1 MTPDVSRNA
10 SRERTCLETGSD
22 RCQFVDV
29 IDENASRATRSER
42 IGVEWSSGRPV
53 VIFNFSIKA
62 QVGRLMVAICSS
74 GCVSNS
80 GSHRECCCAGGNEV
94 GGVRARRYNSPR
106 RSGLSRGRDVD
117 EFLLAPPGGPVSG
130 TNIKIGRRAART
142 QHTLMRHPRSSR
154 CTFAF
159 ETMAHRKKQ
168 V

>member
-1 MTPDVSRNA
+1 MCLGTRLGNGPVSRPGAIGA
-10 SRERTCLETGSD
+10 SLLARNRRKRLPCHGG
-22 RCQFVDV
+22 
-29 IDENASRATRSER
+29 ASESEL
-42 IGVEWSSGRPV
+42 SGRV
-53 VIFNFSIKA
+53 AGRWLSSIFPLGA

-80 GSHRECCCAGGNEV
+80 GSQCECCCAGGNEV
-94 GGVRARRYNSPR
+94 GSARARGYNSPR